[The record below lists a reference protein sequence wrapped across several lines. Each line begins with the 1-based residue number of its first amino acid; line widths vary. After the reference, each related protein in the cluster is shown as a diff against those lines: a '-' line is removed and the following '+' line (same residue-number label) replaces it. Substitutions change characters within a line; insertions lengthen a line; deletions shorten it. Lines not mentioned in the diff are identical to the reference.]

1 MRKTVIP
8 TLLIFL
14 VLLLLLTCTCM
25 AMSDFPM
32 SEMYY
37 WSWQE
42 YESLLEQDEIKIHE
56 DFIYYNDIAAIFGEF
71 CGYRLDVIFNKN
83 IPLHSFYYVMDEN
96 QVVFRVRADKSGYKP
111 GGGENSSLEQITDM
125 RDLRG
130 TAYEEEERSHLTV
143 DGFSFEYK
151 HGQLDHIEFGYG
163 DWYVVIAVEVGRM
176 GFSDYPHLG
185 EDTLMMRLL
194 NPETTA
200 AAIREI
206 YTRIDSADAGMYKEP
221 FSLSDWLQKPPVLVG
236 IGAVF
241 GAVVATL
248 ITFLVMRKKRGKLAP
263 ATAGA
268 PAGEVLAGSD
278 GDASA
283 ASSGVAPASPESPT
297 PPESPAAPESPA
309 PPEAAATDDPSK
321 NE

>member
-71 CGYRLDVIFNKN
+71 CGYRLDVIFNEN
-83 IPLHSFYYVMDEN
+83 IPLYSFYYVMDEN

-151 HGQLDHIEFGYG
+151 HGKLDHIEFGYG

-236 IGAVF
+236 IGTVF

-248 ITFLVMRKKRGKLAP
+248 ITFLVMRKKRGALAP
-263 ATAGA
+263 APAMAGA
-268 PAGEVLAGSD
+268 PAGEVSAGSD

-283 ASSGVAPASPESPT
+283 A
-297 PPESPAAPESPA
+297 PAAPESPT
-309 PPEAAATDDPSK
+309 PPEAAATDDPPP
-321 NE
+321 EETPPPEG